1 MIDTQ
6 YYVILGI
13 YRGFIIYQE
22 TAVIGQFCFIL
33 GESEMSARF
42 VLWLAVRALC
52 SQKKILP
59 DGAQWNTFVT
69 ECCYVICLNN
79 GNKM

>member
-22 TAVIGQFCFIL
+22 TAVIGQFLFFSRQELDVCCDWF
-33 GESEMSARF
+33 SA
-42 VLWLAVRALC
+42 AVFSA
-52 SQKKILP
+52 
-59 DGAQWNTFVT
+59 DN
-69 ECCYVICLNN
+69 
-79 GNKM
+79 

>member
-22 TAVIGQFCFIL
+22 TAVIGQFLFYSRREWDVCEIRVVIGGSRAVF
-33 GESEMSARF
+33 SEKNIARRSAVEYIYCDRMLLF
-42 VLWLAVRALC
+42 YL
-52 SQKKILP
+52 
-59 DGAQWNTFVT
+59 F
-69 ECCYVICLNN
+69 E
-79 GNKM
+79 